1 MGIALPAAASV
12 LVHLQNS
19 VIREGTSGETS
30 TIPLVAGR
38 NDALHSY
45 VREYP
50 SQSRD
55 KYAAKNCILGPLFLA
70 LGQAQRA
77 LGSSVARIAPAASL
91 VAAAA
96 MAAAAG
102 KEMAAAAAC
111 TCTAATGQLR

>member
-1 MGIALPAAASV
+1 MQLKTAFL
-12 LVHLQNS
+12 
-19 VIREGTSGETS
+19 
-30 TIPLVAGR
+30 GR
-38 NDALHSY
+38 FFWRL
-45 VREYP
+45 
-50 SQSRD
+50 
-55 KYAAKNCILGPLFLA
+55 AKR
-70 LGQAQRA
+70 AQRA